1 MMNPTDANAVDE
13 FLKNGGQ
20 IQMLKEAV
28 PVSEQEVV
36 AFLESCGVTAT
47 HSKSERKAY
56 LIGEERFTADD
67 LVDLANKQRLARDL
81 PPFVIRAT
89 PTIRR

>member
-13 FLKNGGQ
+13 FLRNGGR

-28 PVSEQEVV
+28 PVTEREIVD
-36 AFLESCGVTAT
+36 FLESCGVTAT

-56 LIGEERFTADD
+56 LIGEERLTADD
-67 LVDLANKQRLARDL
+67 LVDLANKERLSREL

-89 PTIRR
+89 PSIRR